1 MCAVSADGGSDG
13 LGDISDRWQVLS
25 RRRQQ
30 SEGFRPR
37 PESLH
42 HQLHRVRTQ
51 HLHTDLHPLPRHP
64 HTQVSTCSL
73 TWGPPVGLP
82 PLYLNQKT
90 IQKDVATKEFS
101 MFFFLIVVFSAVD
114 WEFFTI
120 GEEKFLVVANSHDG
134 SSYSLNSVVYR
145 FVPPVR
151 GLRDIFRF
159 PLVSVVSVA
168 SDFVYLKVI
177 FSVWSQ
183 VAGLRGLCSG
193 PQPADVRLQ
202 RLGTLQHWRR
212 LLPHLLQCHLQT
224 QQGLQT
230 QDVLNQ
236 TTSNSS
242 SVNLR
247 TWRRALSLHSRSS
260 ICKTTFLFR
269 TESSLQSYR
278 LTEVSAVQ
286 SCSDFVSASS
296 FRAQKQKQFIKPSGH
311 VKLSWKA
318 AAPKWE
324 TSWLR

>member
-1 MCAVSADGGSDG
+1 MCVVSADGGSDG
-13 LGDISDRWQVLS
+13 LGDISDRRQILS

-159 PLVSVVSVA
+159 PLVSVLSVA

-177 FSVWSQ
+177 FSVCL
-183 VAGLRGLCSG
+183 VSG
-193 PQPADVRLQ
+193 GRVTRALFRSTAC
-202 RLGTLQHWRR
+202 RRSAAETGNTSTLKKAPSSSTPVPPPDSARS
-212 LLPHLLQCHLQT
+212 
-224 QQGLQT
+224 
-230 QDVLNQ
+230 
-236 TTSNSS
+236 SNSGRTESNYIRQLERQPQNLKES
-242 SVNLR
+242 SQPS
-247 TWRRALSLHSRSS
+247 TRSS

-311 VKLSWKA
+311 VKLS
-318 AAPKWE
+318 
-324 TSWLR
+324 

>member
-1 MCAVSADGGSDG
+1 MCCVCRRWERRTGRHFRSTADSF
-13 LGDISDRWQVLS
+13 SPSPTV
-25 RRRQQ
+25 RRFQTAAR
-30 SEGFRPR
+30 
-37 PESLH
+37 
-42 HQLHRVRTQ
+42 
-51 HLHTDLHPLPRHP
+51 
-64 HTQVSTCSL
+64 VSTPS
-73 TWGPPVGLP
+73 TPPCTNSTPSHRPSSASKTSSHTGEHLFINLGSTCGSTPSVP
-82 PLYLNQKT
+82 EAKKT

-177 FSVWSQ
+177 FSVCL
-183 VAGLRGLCSG
+183 VSG
-193 PQPADVRLQ
+193 GRVTRALFRSTAC
-202 RLGTLQHWRR
+202 RRSAAETGNTSTLKKAPSSSTPVPPPDSARS
-212 LLPHLLQCHLQT
+212 
-224 QQGLQT
+224 
-230 QDVLNQ
+230 
-236 TTSNSS
+236 SNSGRTESNYIQQLERQPQNLKES
-242 SVNLR
+242 SQPS
-247 TWRRALSLHSRSS
+247 TRSS

-269 TESSLQSYR
+269 TESSLQSYH

-311 VKLSWKA
+311 VKLS
-318 AAPKWE
+318 
-324 TSWLR
+324 